1 MIYKSGRPL
10 SHGRPFYIRLNLD
23 AAPTAPS
30 QIETG
35 FMRENDSLNEML
47 TITA

>member
-1 MIYKSGRPL
+1 MGGL
-10 SHGRPFYIRLNLD
+10 FYIRLNLA

-35 FMRENDSLNEML
+35 FMMENDSLNEML